1 MDLSPKV
8 AAMLSFIEAA
18 MWECRPALSRT
29 VHLSC
34 YMKPPYITEQTNKIT
49 RRSRLSDTEYKPV
62 VIGGKRGQG
71 GASWGR
77 GLRCTKSYL

>member
-49 RRSRLSDTEYKPV
+49 RRSRLSEIQNTNQWSSV
-62 VIGGKRGQG
+62 
-71 GASWGR
+71 GR
-77 GLRCTKSYL
+77 GVREGQVGVED